1 MTDDPTDTTSPGDE
15 LPIDKANAAPDVC
28 QACGGSGELDG
39 STCPSCDGSG
49 ETITAVGGG

>member
-15 LPIDKANAAPDVC
+15 LPIDNANAAPDVC

>member
-15 LPIDKANAAPDVC
+15 LPEDNPNAGRDVC

-39 STCPSCDGSG
+39 STCPVCDGTG
-49 ETITAVGGG
+49 ETVEAVGGG